1 MIFSHIKLYLL
12 LTGSILFSHPV
23 HVSVTN
29 LDYKPDENKMEIS
42 IKVFKKDLQLLFVHL
57 NQIKINFDDPE
68 SVNENQKRID
78 TYFSSHFKIRSSL
91 EFFLIFKDSKLD
103 NEWIWFY
110 YDVKLDKP
118 IKEIEIENTILLDL
132 YFDQKNM
139 LILSMGEKEEGYI
152 FNLKETKQK
161 IDLDDI

>member
-1 MIFSHIKLYLL
+1 L

-78 TYFSSHFKIRSSL
+78 TYFSSHFKIGSSP